1 MVRRVR
7 AIRFV
12 SSGDELTI
20 RISADSFCHQMVRS
34 IVGTLLEVGKG
45 RIGAEHVPRILRMK
59 DRAAARPLASGRGLH
74 LVEVLYR
81 SSPFK
86 RVDGIQRSP

>member
-12 SSGDELTI
+12 SGGDELTI

-34 IVGTLLEVGKG
+34 IVGTLLEIGKG
-45 RIGAEHVPRILRMK
+45 RIGAEHVSRILRMK
-59 DRAAARPLASGRGLH
+59 DRAAARPLVSGRGLH

-86 RVDGIQRSP
+86 RVDGIKRSP